1 MPAPADLIHETS
13 TTGGTGNLTL
23 VNVNGKV
30 NFSDAT
36 YGFGTGGTD
45 VFDYYI
51 SDRDSSNWERGTGH
65 MSDATTLVRD
75 TIIESS
81 NSDTAVNFTA
91 SNTLD
96 ITNDIPADN
105 QVTTD
110 TAQTITAAKT
120 FSTAPNLA
128 ADSVDAITEIAAALK
143 SGADTT
149 LVTGTAGTSGD
160 LSQWNVDGDLVDG
173 PTPPSGAI
181 VGTTDAQTLTNKT
194 INTAS
199 NTFTIAAAD
208 ITTGTLVHER
218 GGLEADVSGYGAT
231 GSGSLVAI
239 TTGTTSELN
248 MDGNTSNFLRADGTF
263 TTVSGGSTDQVT
275 IAVRNSSGATIN
287 QLDAVYDT
295 GWNLG
300 QSETEIALAD
310 ASAAATMPAIGVVTD
325 VSIANNASGTVLLS
339 GVLTGLD
346 TSAWSTGDS
355 LYVSETPGQP
365 TNVRPVGNAELQ
377 KIGTVL
383 RSNNGGGV
391 VLITGANRSNDVPN
405 FTAADKYWYG
415 GTGGV
420 TTEGDITAAGRAL
433 LDDASAAAQATTLGL
448 GTGDSPQF
456 TAVNIGAATD
466 TTLTRV
472 SAGVAAIEG
481 TTLATVDD
489 VEISDINAQT
499 DTAHTLVIGD
509 RGQTVT
515 MDNASANTLTIPTNA
530 SVAFDTGTV
539 VHVIQ
544 IGAGVTTITGDTG
557 VTVNGV
563 SAGSGAINN
572 RYQGVSLLKVG
583 TNTWIASGDIATV
596 A

>member
-1 MPAPADLIHETS
+1 MPAPKDNVHETS

-23 VNVNGKV
+23 TNVNGKV

-51 SDRDSSNWERGTGH
+51 DDRDSSNWERGTGS

-75 TIIESS
+75 TVIAST
-81 NSDTAVNFTA
+81 NSDAAVNFTA

-96 ITNDIPADN
+96 VTNDIPAAN

-110 TAQTITAAKT
+110 TAQTIAAAKT

-128 ADSVDAITEIAAALK
+128 ADSVDALTEIASALK
-143 SGADTT
+143 SGADAT
-149 LVTGTAGTSGD
+149 LITGTAGTANNVPIWNADGDIVDGGASIADLQQTTEEIQDIAGGMFTGNTETGITATYQDADGTIDLATDVTKSGTPSNNQVAIWTGDGPIEGDAALTFDSTSDTLAIAAGGD
-160 LSQWNVDGDLVDG
+160 LAF
-173 PTPPSGAI
+173 GAVVVLSDTAGTTTLQNI
-181 VGTTDAQTLTNKT
+181 DALDATTEATIEAAIDTLANLTAATSLASVGT
-194 INTAS
+194 
-199 NTFTIAAAD
+199 
-208 ITTGTLVHER
+208 ITTGTWQ
-218 GGLEADVSGYGAT
+218 
-231 GSGSLVAI
+231 
-239 TTGTTSELN
+239 GTT
-248 MDGNTSNFLRADGTF
+248 
-263 TTVSGGSTDQVT
+263 
-275 IAVRNSSGATIN
+275 
-287 QLDAVYDT
+287 
-295 GWNLG
+295 
-300 QSETEIALAD
+300 IAL
-310 ASAAATMPAIGVVTD
+310 
-325 VSIANNASGTVLLS
+325 N
-339 GVLTGLD
+339 
-346 TSAWSTGDS
+346 
-355 LYVSETPGQP
+355 Q
-365 TNVRPVGNAELQ
+365 
-377 KIGTVL
+377 
-383 RSNNGGGV
+383 
-391 VLITGANRSNDVPN
+391 
-405 FTAADKYWYG
+405 G
-415 GTGGV
+415 GTGA
-420 TTEGDITAAGRAL
+420 TTAAG
-433 LDDASAAAQATTLGL
+433 AATNLGL

-572 RYQGVSLLKVG
+572 RYQGVSLLKVA